1 MILKHSTSS
10 DHKKSNTPCGLYI
23 YTKPSLIHQKSRKWE
38 EVGEKKDIENK
49 IKLGN

>member
-10 DHKKSNTPCGLYI
+10 DHKKSNTLCDLYI
-23 YTKPSLIHQKSRKWE
+23 HIKPSLIHPKSWKW
-38 EVGEKKDIENK
+38 EVGEEEDIENR